1 MKFLIISPSP
11 ELPQKL
17 ASAAPPADWEFVH
30 ASKAAEALGAL
41 KSQKYAAV
49 IFDTAVTDLPSE
61 RLVKKILQREPGI
74 ILVAV
79 APAGELSLFQQ
90 GLFFQSVEAFPKEGS
105 GEELVA
111 LLEESLKI
119 QTILAAS
126 GIVGQ
131 SRTLK
136 KVALEILAVGPT
148 DLTVLITG
156 ESGSGKELVAKA
168 IAESS
173 PRTGKPF
180 LAVNCGAFAEG
191 VLESELFGHER
202 GAFTGAVA
210 RKEGVFEQASGGTI
224 FLDEIGEISPATQ
237 VKLLR
242 VLEEKA
248 FFRVGGKE
256 QIKVDVRVLAATNRD
271 LSTAVA
277 EGRFRAD
284 LYYRLGV
291 VKIELPP
298 LRQRPEDIPLLVF
311 HFLKQLKE
319 SNPQLKTEISEGALE
334 ELSRALWPG
343 NVRELKNFI
352 ESRALLS
359 SNRTIT
365 TEEVREHLSRASAA
379 DRKLPVA
386 TGKTVETAE
395 RELIFQAL
403 VQLSKE
409 VRELKELLL
418 ARGSTPTQW
427 RYERPA
433 PGEISPENPARAW
446 PDEASAGTPTLEEME
461 KETIRQALRE
471 VEGNRKKA
479 AEILGIG
486 ERTLYRKIDLYG
498 LRKGR

>member
-1 MKFLIISPSP
+1 MKFLIASPTD
-11 ELPQKL
+11 EIQQKL
-17 ASAAPPADWEFVH
+17 NSATHPEDWEFVSV
-30 ASKAAEALGAL
+30 SKAAEALGVL
-41 KSQKYAAV
+41 RSEKFAAV
-49 IFDTAVTDLPSE
+49 IFDAAVPDLDPQ
-61 RLVKKILQREPGI
+61 RLVKKILQKEPGL
-74 ILVAV
+74 ILIAI
-79 APAGELSLFQQ
+79 APAQQLSLFQQ

-105 GEELVA
+105 GEELAA

-119 QTILAAS
+119 QSVLAKA
-126 GIVGQ
+126 GIVGK
-131 SRTLK
+131 SRALK

-156 ESGSGKELVAKA
+156 ESGTGKELVAKA
-168 IAESS
+168 IAENSS
-173 PRTGKPF
+173 RAGKLF

-210 RKEGVFEQASGGTI
+210 QKKGVFELASGSTI
-224 FLDEIGEISPATQ
+224 FLDEIGEISAATQ

-256 QIKVDVRVLAATNRD
+256 QIEVDVRVLAATNRD
-271 LSTAVA
+271 LSAAVA
-277 EGRFRAD
+277 EGKFRSD

-298 LRQRPEDIPLLVF
+298 LRERPEDIPLLVF
-311 HFLKQLKE
+311 HFLNQLKAQ
-319 SNPQLKTEISEGALE
+319 NPNLKTEVSEGALE
-334 ELSRALWPG
+334 ELSRALWQG

-359 SNRTIT
+359 PSRTIT
-365 TEEVREHLSRASAA
+365 AEEVREHLARASAA

-403 VQLSKE
+403 VRLSQE

-418 ARGSTPTQW
+418 ARGSAPAEWRFDRGGEVLVGKEVTVETQ
-427 RYERPA
+427 
-433 PGEISPENPARAW
+433 S
-446 PDEASAGTPTLEEME
+446 LEKME
-461 KETIRQALRE
+461 KEAIEKALRE
-471 VEGNRKKA
+471 VGDNRKKA

-486 ERTLYRKIDLYG
+486 ERTLYRKIDQYG
-498 LRKGR
+498 LRKR

>member
-1 MKFLIISPSP
+1 F
-11 ELPQKL
+11 QK
-17 ASAAPPADWEFVH
+17 
-30 ASKAAEALGAL
+30 
-41 KSQKYAAV
+41 
-49 IFDTAVTDLPSE
+49 
-61 RLVKKILQREPGI
+61 
-74 ILVAV
+74 
-79 APAGELSLFQQ
+79 

-105 GEELVA
+105 GEELIA

-119 QTILAAS
+119 KSVLAKA
-126 GIVGQ
+126 GIVGR
-131 SRTLK
+131 SRALK
-136 KVALEILAVGPT
+136 KVALEILAVGPAE
-148 DLTVLITG
+148 LTVLITG
-156 ESGSGKELVAKA
+156 ESGSGKELVSKS
-168 IAESS
+168 IAENS
-173 PRTGKPF
+173 PRAGKPF

-210 RKEGVFEQASGGTI
+210 QKKGVFELAAGGTI
-224 FLDEIGEISPATQ
+224 FLDEIGEISAATQ

-256 QIKVDVRVLAATNRD
+256 EIKVNVRVLAATNRD
-271 LSTAVA
+271 LSAAVA

-298 LRQRPEDIPLLVF
+298 LRERREDIPLLVF
-311 HFLKQLKE
+311 HFLNQLKK

-343 NVRELKNFI
+343 NIRELKNFI

-359 SNRTIT
+359 PNRTIT
-365 TEEVREHLSRASAA
+365 AEEVREQLTRTGEE
-379 DRKLPVA
+379 RRFPVA

-395 RELIFQAL
+395 RELVFQAL

-409 VRELKELLL
+409 VRELKEIVR
-418 ARGSTPTQW
+418 ARGPVPAQW
-427 RYERPA
+427 RYGGPAAGEVRP
-433 PGEISPENPARAW
+433 EE
-446 PDEASAGTPTLEEME
+446 EVSAATPTLEEME
-461 KETIRQALRE
+461 KETIRQALRD

-479 AEILGIG
+479 ARLLGIG
-486 ERTLYRKIDLYG
+486 ERTLYRKIDQYG
-498 LRKGR
+498 LRKNR

>member
-1 MKFLIISPSP
+1 
-11 ELPQKL
+11 
-17 ASAAPPADWEFVH
+17 
-30 ASKAAEALGAL
+30 
-41 KSQKYAAV
+41 
-49 IFDTAVTDLPSE
+49 
-61 RLVKKILQREPGI
+61 
-74 ILVAV
+74 
-79 APAGELSLFQQ
+79 
-90 GLFFQSVEAFPKEGS
+90 VEAFPKEGE

-119 QTILAAS
+119 QAVLAKA
-126 GIVGQ
+126 GIVGK
-131 SRTLK
+131 SRALK

-156 ESGSGKELVAKA
+156 ESGTGKELAA
-168 IAESS
+168 GSIAENS
-173 PRTGKPF
+173 PRAGKPF

-210 RKEGVFEQASGGTI
+210 QKKGVFEQASGGTI
-224 FLDEIGEISPATQ
+224 FLDEIGETSAATQ

-256 QIKVDVRVLAATNRD
+256 EIKVDVRVLAATNRD
-271 LSTAVA
+271 LSAAVA

-298 LRQRPEDIPLLVF
+298 LRKRPEDIPLLVF
-311 HFLKQLKE
+311 HFLNQLKK
-319 SNPQLKTEISEGALE
+319 SNPQLKTEIFVGALE

-352 ESRALLS
+352 ESKALLS

-365 TEEVREHLSRASAA
+365 AEEVREQLARAGGE
-379 DRKLPVA
+379 RHLPVA

-409 VRELKELLL
+409 VRELKELVS
-418 ARGSTPTQW
+418 ARGSAPAQW
-427 RYERPA
+427 RYERA
-433 PGEISPENPARAW
+433 SPGEISPEGEVPA
-446 PDEASAGTPTLEEME
+446 DTPSLEEME

-479 AEILGIG
+479 AQILGIG
-486 ERTLYRKIDLYG
+486 ERTLYRKIDQYG

>member
-1 MKFLIISPSP
+1 MKFLVVSPSP
-11 ELPQKL
+11 ELEQKL
-17 ASAAPPADWEFVH
+17 TSAAHPAGWEFVS
-30 ASKAAEALGAL
+30 AAKAAETLGAL
-41 KSQKYAAV
+41 KSQKFSAV
-49 IFDTAVTDLPSE
+49 IFDAAVSDLDPG
-61 RLVKKILQREPGI
+61 RLVKKILQREPNI
-74 ILVAV
+74 ILIAV
-79 APAGELSLFQQ
+79 APAEQLTLFQK
-90 GLFFQSVEAFPKEGS
+90 GLFFQTVEAFPKEGS

-119 QTILAAS
+119 QAVLAKA

-131 SRTLK
+131 SRPLK

-148 DLTVLITG
+148 ELTVLITG
-156 ESGSGKELVAKA
+156 ESGTGKELAAKA
-168 IAESS
+168 IAENS
-173 PRTGKPF
+173 PRAGRPF
-180 LAVNCGAFAEG
+180 LAVNCAAFAEG

-210 RKEGVFEQASGGTI
+210 QKKGVFEQASGGTI
-224 FLDEIGEISPATQ
+224 FLDEIGEISAATQ

-256 QIKVDVRVLAATNRD
+256 EIKVDVRVLAATNRD
-271 LSTAVA
+271 LSAAVA

-311 HFLKQLKE
+311 HFLNQLKK
-319 SNPQLKTEISEGALE
+319 SNPNLKTEISEGALE
-334 ELSRALWPG
+334 ELARGLWPG
-343 NVRELKNFI
+343 NIRELKNFI
-352 ESRALLS
+352 ESRTLLS
-359 SNRTIT
+359 PSRTIT
-365 TEEVREHLSRASAA
+365 AEEVREHLSRAGGE
-379 DRKLPVA
+379 RHLPVA
-386 TGKTVETAE
+386 TGKTVEAAE

-409 VRELKELLL
+409 VRELKEQFL
-418 ARGSTPTQW
+418 ARGSASAQW
-427 RYERPA
+427 RYERAA
-433 PGEISPENPARAW
+433 PGEISPSE
-446 PDEASAGTPTLEEME
+446 EVTAGTPSLEEME

-486 ERTLYRKIDLYG
+486 ERTLYRKIDQYG
-498 LRKGR
+498 LRKRN

>member
-1 MKFLIISPSP
+1 MKFLIVSPSP
-11 ELPQKL
+11 ELQQKL
-17 ASAAPPADWEFVH
+17 TTAPHPPGWEFTSV
-30 ASKAAEALGAL
+30 AKAAEALGAL
-41 KSQKYAAV
+41 KSEKFAAV
-49 IFDTAVTDLPSE
+49 VFDTSVADLDPE
-61 RLVKKILQREPGI
+61 RLVKKILQREPGL
-74 ILVAV
+74 ILIAA
-79 APAGELSLFQQ
+79 APAEGLAGFQK
-90 GLFFQSVEAFPKEGS
+90 GLFFQTVEAFPREGS

-119 QTILAAS
+119 QSVLTQA

-131 SRTLK
+131 SRALK
-136 KVALEILAVGPT
+136 KIALEILAVGPT

-156 ESGSGKELVAKA
+156 ESGSGKELVAKS
-168 IAESS
+168 IAENS
-173 PRTGKPF
+173 PRAGKPF

-191 VLESELFGHER
+191 VRESELFGHER
-202 GAFTGAVA
+202 GAFTGAIA
-210 RKEGVFEQASGGTI
+210 QKKGVFELASGGTI
-224 FLDEIGEISPATQ
+224 FLDEIGEISAATQ

-256 QIKVDVRVLAATNRD
+256 EIKVDVRVLAATNRD

-311 HFLKQLKE
+311 HFLNQLKKT
-319 SNPQLKTEISEGALE
+319 NPQLKTEISEGALE
-334 ELSRALWPG
+334 ELSRGLWPG
-343 NVRELKNFI
+343 NIRELKNFI

-359 SNRTIT
+359 TNRTIT
-365 TEEVREHLSRASAA
+365 AEEVHEHLSRAGTE
-379 DRKLPVA
+379 RHLPVA

-395 RELIFQAL
+395 RELVFQAL

-409 VRELKELLL
+409 VRELKELVL
-418 ARGSTPTQW
+418 ARGSSPTQW
-427 RYERPA
+427 RYGGPA
-433 PGEISPENPARAW
+433 PGEITPEGEVP
-446 PDEASAGTPTLEEME
+446 AGTPTLEEME

-479 AEILGIG
+479 ARLLGIG
-486 ERTLYRKIDLYG
+486 ERTLYRKIDQYG
-498 LRKGR
+498 LRKNR

>member
-1 MKFLIISPSP
+1 MKFLIVSPSS
-11 ELPQKL
+11 ELREKL
-17 ASAAPPADWEFVH
+17 TSAPHPPDWEFVSV
-30 ASKAAEALGAL
+30 SKAAEALGAL
-41 KSQKYAAV
+41 KSEKFAAV
-49 IFDTAVTDLPSE
+49 VFDTLVADLDPE
-61 RLVKKILQREPGI
+61 RLVKRILQREPGL
-74 ILVAV
+74 ILIAV
-79 APAGELSLFQQ
+79 APGSELAGFQK

-105 GEELVA
+105 GEELIA

-119 QTILAAS
+119 QSVLNQA
-126 GIVGQ
+126 GIVGR
-131 SRTLK
+131 SRALK
-136 KVALEILAVGPT
+136 KVALEILAIGPT

-156 ESGSGKELVAKA
+156 ESGSGKELVAKS
-168 IAESS
+168 IAENS
-173 PRTGKPF
+173 PRAGKPF

-202 GAFTGAVA
+202 GAFTGAVVQ
-210 RKEGVFEQASGGTI
+210 KKGVFELAAGGTI
-224 FLDEIGEISPATQ
+224 FLDEIGEISAATQ

-256 QIKVDVRVLAATNRD
+256 LIKVDVRVLAATNRD

-298 LRQRPEDIPLLVF
+298 LRERREDIPLLAF
-311 HFLKQLKE
+311 HFLNQLKK

-343 NVRELKNFI
+343 NIRELKNFI
-352 ESRALLS
+352 ESRALLTP
-359 SNRTIT
+359 NRTIT
-365 TEEVREHLSRASAA
+365 AEEVREQLSRTGEE
-379 DRKLPVA
+379 RRFPVA

-395 RELIFQAL
+395 RELVFQAL

-409 VRELKELLL
+409 VRELKEIVL
-418 ARGSTPTQW
+418 ARGPAQW
-427 RYERPA
+427 RYEHPV
-433 PGEISPENPARAW
+433 PGEISPEAEVA
-446 PDEASAGTPTLEEME
+446 AATPTLEEME

-479 AEILGIG
+479 ARLLGIG
-486 ERTLYRKIDLYG
+486 ERTLYRKIDQYG
-498 LRKGR
+498 LRKNR

>member
-1 MKFLIISPSP
+1 MKFLIVSPSG
-11 ELPQKL
+11 ELREKL
-17 ASAAPPADWEFVH
+17 ISASHPADWEFV
-30 ASKAAEALGAL
+30 SVDKAAEALGVL
-41 KSQKYAAV
+41 KSKEFAAAILNISV
-49 IFDTAVTDLPSE
+49 ADLDPE
-61 RLVKKILQREPGI
+61 RLVKRILQREPGI
-74 ILVAV
+74 ILVVA
-79 APAGELSLFQQ
+79 APAEQLTRFQQ
-90 GLFFQSVEAFPKEGS
+90 GLFFQTVEAFPKEGS

-119 QTILAAS
+119 QSVLTKA

-131 SRTLK
+131 SRALK
-136 KVALEILAVGPT
+136 KIALEILAVGPT
-148 DLTVLITG
+148 ELTVLITG
-156 ESGSGKELVAKA
+156 ESGTGKELAAKA
-168 IAESS
+168 VAENS
-173 PRTGKPF
+173 PRAAKPF

-202 GAFTGAVA
+202 GAFTGAVVQ
-210 RKEGVFEQASGGTI
+210 KKGVFELASGGTI
-224 FLDEIGEISPATQ
+224 FLDEIGEISAATQ

-248 FFRVGGKE
+248 FFRVGGRE
-256 QIKVDVRVLAATNRD
+256 QIKVDVRILAATNRD

-311 HFLKQLKE
+311 HFLNQLKKT
-319 SNPQLKTEISEGALE
+319 NPNLKTEISEGALE

-343 NVRELKNFI
+343 NIRELKNFI
-352 ESRALLS
+352 ESKALLS
-359 SNRTIT
+359 ANRTIT
-365 TEEVREHLSRASAA
+365 AEEVREQLARSGT
-379 DRKLPVA
+379 DRRLPVA

-395 RELIFQAL
+395 RELLFQAL

-418 ARGSTPTQW
+418 ARGSAPAQW

-433 PGEISPENPARAW
+433 PGEISPEGEVPT
-446 PDEASAGTPTLEEME
+446 GTLTLEEME
-461 KETIRQALRE
+461 KEAIRQALRE

-479 AEILGIG
+479 ARLLGIG
-486 ERTLYRKIDLYG
+486 ERTLYRKIDQYG
-498 LRKGR
+498 LRKNR

>member
-1 MKFLIISPSP
+1 MKFLLVSPSA
-11 ELPQKL
+11 ELQQKL
-17 ASAAPPADWEFVH
+17 ASAAHPPSWEFVSV
-30 ASKAAEALGAL
+30 ARAAEALGVL
-41 KSQKYAAV
+41 KSQKFAAA
-49 IFDTAVTDLPSE
+49 IFDSAVPDLDPE
-61 RLVKKILQREPGI
+61 RLVRKILQREPGL
-74 ILVAV
+74 ILIAA
-79 APAGELSLFQQ
+79 APAERLAHFQK
-90 GLFFQSVEAFPKEGS
+90 GLFSQSVEAFPKEGS
-105 GEELVA
+105 GEELIA

-119 QTILAAS
+119 QSVLTQA

-131 SRTLK
+131 SRLLK

-156 ESGSGKELVAKA
+156 ESGAGKELAARA
-168 IAESS
+168 IVENSS
-173 PRTGKPF
+173 RSQMPF

-210 RKEGVFEQASGGTI
+210 RKEGVFERASGGTI
-224 FLDEIGEISPATQ
+224 FLDEIGEISAATQ

-248 FFRVGGKE
+248 FFRVGGRE

-311 HFLKQLKE
+311 HFLNQLKKN
-319 SNPQLKTEISEGALE
+319 NPNLKTEISEGALE
-334 ELSRALWPG
+334 VLSRALWPG
-343 NVRELKNFI
+343 NIRELKNFI
-352 ESRALLS
+352 DSRALLTPS
-359 SNRTIT
+359 RTIT
-365 TEEVREHLSRASAA
+365 AEEVREQLARAGGE
-379 DRKLPVA
+379 RHLPVA

-395 RELIFQAL
+395 RELIFQVL

-418 ARGSTPTQW
+418 ARGSAPAGW
-427 RYERPA
+427 PFERRT
-433 PGEISPENPARAW
+433 PGEILPEK
-446 PDEASAGTPTLEEME
+446 EVSAGTPSLEEME

-486 ERTLYRKIDLYG
+486 ERTLYRKIDQYG
-498 LRKGR
+498 LRKRS